1 MSVCCCSLA
10 GTAACQHCA
19 QNPFATDEWSNT
31 VTLDLNEE
39 MQKQKRNALLDR
51 ILVATYA
58 HTLQRENVTVFITR
72 QLLCELI
79 DEPYRPKDGM
89 KPTLFGCDVE
99 VIEKPT
105 SPVPGTRACLPE

>member
-1 MSVCCCSLA
+1 MAVCCCSLA

-19 QNPFATDEWSNT
+19 SNPLRDFI
-31 VTLDLNEE
+31 
-39 MQKQKRNALLDR
+39 LDR

-58 HTLQRENVTVFITR
+58 PTLQRENVTVFITR

-79 DEPYRPKDGM
+79 GEPYRPKDGM

-99 VIEKPT
+99 VIEKPGRWWA
-105 SPVPGTRACLPE
+105 VGVKREEGE